1 MLGLG
6 TLTMTSTF
14 TKLVKGR
21 ENVDRE
27 SDLQDVSAAMGFSP
41 YTISKTLV
49 SNDNWRL
56 EMDKVSGKSL
66 YELFGDEARD
76 IPKNVWNQIRHIVR
90 ELYYKEGI
98 VYVDITP
105 YNFMMDENDDVFII
119 DFGDAYYE
127 EEGQIRNWF
136 HEQFIDDCTNMWNP
150 DFK

>member
-1 MLGLG
+1 LLEGWV
-6 TLTMTSTF
+6 LTMTSTF
-14 TKLVKGR
+14 TKLVKGL

-56 EMDKVSGKSL
+56 EMEKVAGKTL
-66 YELFGDEARD
+66 YEIYGDDARD
-76 IPKNVWNQIRHIVR
+76 IPNHVWEQIRYMVR

-105 YNFMMDENDDVFII
+105 YNFMMDEEENVLII

-127 EEGQIRNWF
+127 QEGQIRNWF
-136 HEQFIDDCTNMWNP
+136 HTEFLYEFTNMWNP

>member
-1 MLGLG
+1 
-6 TLTMTSTF
+6 MTSTF

-27 SDLQDVSAAMGFSP
+27 SDLQDVSASLGFSP

-49 SNDNWRL
+49 SNNDDIWRL

-66 YELFGDEARD
+66 YELFGDEASKV
-76 IPKNVWNQIRHIVR
+76 PTNVWNQIRNIVR
-90 ELYYKEGI
+90 DLYYREGI